1 MQLCAV
7 AFGNQ
12 THHGDHFAL
21 WAHVKCLCCTPEAHM
36 MLCVSYTSME
46 KHCFH
51 CFFFFPLLP
60 QQLSTYRLSFM
71 CWIRE
76 GSIQGLSHYFLLRW

>member
-51 CFFFFPLLP
+51 CFFFFLYYPN
-60 QQLSTYRLSFM
+60 S
-71 CWIRE
+71 
-76 GSIQGLSHYFLLRW
+76 